1 MRQNGSE
8 CAGKGW
14 VAFIESN
21 TTGTGRLFA
30 SRTAAHGYRPVIL
43 AEDPNRYPYIKQ
55 DRIPE
60 VVCATASITALEQG
74 LKMLSRKAVISG
86 VFSSSE
92 YFIENAAMMA
102 REWNLP
108 GADPASLRVCR
119 NKGTQRRSLHAAG
132 LNTPRFVVVNSVE
145 AAVAAL
151 KTTKLP
157 AVVKP
162 TLGSGSVGVKLCRT
176 PAEAAAHADLLLQQ
190 KVNERGMPLPAEILV
205 EEYVTGDEFSVEILG
220 GKIIGITRKH
230 VSREPFFV
238 ETGHDF
244 PAAIPPGTRQQIS
257 TTVRR
262 ALQQMGLVWGPAH
275 IELRLTDAGPTI
287 IEINPRLAGGFIP
300 EIVRLALGVDMI
312 DETLKMVVGA
322 SSEIRPAQA
331 RHASIRFLI
340 PDQAGTIAA
349 ITGIPE
355 AWKVEG
361 VADIQLYRKAGDAVQ
376 IRHDF
381 RDRIGHVITWGNSEG
396 EAAGRAEIA
405 RNRIAIETRTQ

>member
-1 MRQNGSE
+1 MGVNATTS
-8 CAGKGW
+8 KGW
-14 VAFIESN
+14 VVFIESN
-21 TTGTGRLFA
+21 TTGTGRLFT

-43 AEDPNRYPYIKQ
+43 AEDPNRYPYIQQ

-60 VVCATASITALEQG
+60 VVCATGSIAALEQA

-86 VFSSSE
+86 IFSSSE
-92 YFIENAAMMA
+92 YFIENAARMA

-108 GADPASLRVCR
+108 GADPESLKICR
-119 NKGTQRRSLHAAG
+119 NKGTQRRSLCAAG
-132 LNTPRFVVVNSVE
+132 LNTPRFAVVDSVE

-151 KTTKLP
+151 KTIKLP

-176 PAEAAAHADLLLQQ
+176 PAEAAAHAGLLLQQ
-190 KVNERGMPLPAEILV
+190 KVNERAMPLPAEILV
-205 EEYVTGDEFSVEILG
+205 EEYVTGDEFSVETIG
-220 GKIIGITRKH
+220 GEIVGITRKH
-230 VSREPFFV
+230 VSQEPFFV

-244 PAAIPPGTRQQIS
+244 PAAIPPGTRRQIS
-257 TTVRR
+257 TTVRC
-262 ALQQMGLVWGPAH
+262 ALRQMGLLWGPAH
-275 IELRLTDAGPTI
+275 IELRLREAGPTI

-322 SSEIRPAQA
+322 ISEIRPAQA

-340 PDQAGTIAA
+340 PDQAGTITAVS
-349 ITGIPE
+349 GVPE

-361 VADIQLYRKAGDAVQ
+361 VADIQLYRKADDAVQ

-381 RDRIGHVITWGNSEG
+381 RDRVGHVITCGNSEG
-396 EAAGRAEIA
+396 QAAGRAEIA
-405 RNRIAIETRTQ
+405 RNRIAIKTRTQ